1 MAKQTTN
8 NFVSNLGVEWAVL
21 TASPLPVLL
30 LYAEPGLPVPFY
42 AKLAMIALSVAA
54 SIFFAYFILIKP
66 KYAKSSGILSIV
78 LIYAIAFPLVDSS
91 PFYTLIANVLFI
103 GLLFLIIDISPVRTQ
118 KVKDREKWQCYT
130 RASWSAHTLTLI
142 LFIFVI
148 SDPDGAFHRRTL
160 YLLMTSYAV
169 TQLTF
174 IYWAYCCRLTRN
186 VIAGGFMLLAG
197 LSAIFISMELTVYIM
212 LMLNLSASVIL
223 FMDKSHSERM
233 MYWWDVILLHPARM
247 LFTTFFMLCLAGS
260 ILLQLPAATVNGYIS
275 FIDAV
280 FTAVSAVCVTGLIVL
295 DTPHDFTLFGQFIIL
310 ILIQLGGLGIMTITT
325 IAIQSLGKRL
335 SLKHETVL
343 TAMTETDHKSLINS
357 LSVILKYT
365 FALEL
370 VGASLLTLMFL
381 INGDGFG
388 EAMWRGVFTSISAF
402 CNAGFALQTDSL
414 MGYNSQPMVLNTVAM
429 LIFLG
434 GMAPAAALSI
444 PYVVRGKSVP
454 ISYKLA
460 LSASVIMVVAG
471 ALMYLAFE
479 WDVTLSGLSVFDKF
493 WNALFQS
500 VTLRT
505 AGFNSVDIANAT
517 APSLIIMHIFMFI
530 GGSPG
535 GTAGGIKTT
544 TIAVLILTFWSNISN
559 RKSVLYNSYKISEET
574 IYKAVTIIIAGFIV
588 WFAAVI
594 MVEVTQ
600 QIPTRELMFE
610 VTSAIGTVGL
620 SIGATAQLDA
630 IGKLVIVIAMFAG
643 RIGPVTMFTFLSRS
657 STTGTEHIEK
667 NITLT

>member
-21 TASPLPVLL
+21 TASPLSALL
-30 LYAEPGLPVPFY
+30 FYAEPGLPVPFY
-42 AKLAMIALSVAA
+42 AKLAMIALSVIA
-54 SIFFAYFILIKP
+54 SMFFAYYILTKP
-66 KYAKSSGILSIV
+66 KYAKTSGVLAIV
-78 LIYAIAFPLVDSS
+78 MMYALAFPVINSS

-103 GLLFLIIDISPVRTQ
+103 GLLFLIIDISPVRNQ
-118 KVKDREKWQCYT
+118 KMKDSKVWHCYT
-130 RASWSAHTLTLI
+130 RASWSTHTLTLI

-148 SDPDGAFHRRTL
+148 SDPDGIFQERTL
-160 YLLMTSYAV
+160 YLLMASYAV
-169 TQLTF
+169 TQLSF
-174 IYWAYCCRLTRN
+174 IYWAYCCSIIRN
-186 VIAGGFMLLAG
+186 IIIGVLM
-197 LSAIFISMELTVYIM
+197 LSAGFGAVIVSPELAVYI
-212 LMLNLSASVIL
+212 LLTFNLSASVIL
-223 FMDKSHSERM
+223 FMDKSHFDRM

-260 ILLQLPAATVNGYIS
+260 ILLQIPAATADGYIS

-295 DTPHDFTLFGQFIIL
+295 DTPHDFTLFGQLIIL
-310 ILIQLGGLGIMTITT
+310 FLIQLGGLGIMTITT

-357 LSVILKYT
+357 LSVILRYT
-365 FALEL
+365 FILEFI
-370 VGASLLTLMFL
+370 GASILTLLFL
-381 INGDGFG
+381 INGDRFSD
-388 EAMWRGVFTSISAF
+388 ALWRGVFTSISAF

-414 MGYNSQPMVLNTVAM
+414 MGYSSQPLVLNTVAM

-434 GMAPAAALSI
+434 GIAPAAALSI
-444 PYVVRGKSVP
+444 PYMVRRKSVP
-454 ISYKLA
+454 VSYKLA
-460 LSASVIMVVAG
+460 LSASVVMIAMG

-479 WDVTLSGLSVFDKF
+479 WDVTLQGLSVFDKF

-505 AGFNSVDIANAT
+505 AGFNSVDLTNVT
-517 APSLIIMHIFMFI
+517 GPSLIIMHIFMFI

-559 RKSVLYNSYKISEET
+559 RKSVLYSSYKISEET
-574 IYKAVTIIIAGFIV
+574 IYKAVTIIIAGFVV

-630 IGKLVIVIAMFAG
+630 IGKLVIAIAMFAG